1 MIIDSTM
8 MKNAG
13 NNGDWNQCSG
23 WLDEGDEQNY
33 FVAEHGRLFFLK
45 LVEIEKIY
53 WREGK

>member
-45 LVEIEKIY
+45 LVEIEKI
-53 WREGK
+53 